1 MPSPAA
7 WGITHLALCD
17 HDTVDGLD
25 AMARAVRE
33 ENRARASRGQ
43 PLLTLIP
50 GVEISTGPGGRTH
63 LLAYGASGRNAPL
76 AAFLAGVSAERR
88 MRAGRIL
95 DRLAEAG
102 LTVTPKM
109 RALPDIPSVGRAHF
123 ARALV
128 ESGQARDVHQA
139 FDRYLSEGRPGYVPR
154 ASFPPGDTVAA
165 LSGMG
170 LVVVLAHPMRLEL
183 ERETLYALIRE
194 WKARGLRGVEAYHP
208 SAGRRGAR
216 LLDALAREEGL
227 LVTGG
232 SDYHG
237 RRRHTRPHGPPA
249 LRLAY
254 LGARHSRADGGGGSG
269 RADRPLAKGAAGC
282 ITRDTVP
289 SRGRQ
294 RAAITMRKAT
304 GMCPR
309 PGQAQPV
316 QPQKRRASPPPR
328 GPQPPRTP
336 RDGPAERARGR
347 ARNAA
352 SNGSSSRLLLVLIL
366 LAGAGV
372 YGYIWKIQSDV
383 RPYLNVFFG
392 QRERGWHRPLRPDL
406 GGGEP
411 AGLGPC
417 EPEAKWLVCAPAQHQ
432 RAVQGHHR
440 SDAGHLL

>member
-1 MPSPAA
+1 MEIRNLNTFLHAA
-7 WGITHLALCD
+7 SLQNITRAAAELGYSQSAVTMQIKQLEAELQAQLFERIGKRAKLTQAGERLLPLALNI
-17 HDTVDGLD
+17 LD
-25 AMARAVRE
+25 SARKAEDIARE
-33 ENRARASRGQ
+33 PEQISGKLRIGTCESYVISVLPPVFMELGERC
-43 PLLTLIP
+43 P

-128 ESGQARDVHQA
+128 ESGKARDVHQA

-154 ASFPPGDTVAA
+154 ASLPTGDTVAA

-237 RRRHTRPHGPPA
+237 
-249 LRLAY
+249 
-254 LGARHSRADGGGGSG
+254 D
-269 RADRPLAKGAAGC
+269 AG
-282 ITRDTVP
+282 T
-289 SRGRQ
+289 
-294 RAAITMRKAT
+294 
-304 GMCPR
+304 
-309 PGQAQPV
+309 
-316 QPQKRRASPPPR
+316 
-328 GPQPPRTP
+328 
-336 RDGPAERARGR
+336 RARMGR
-347 ARNAA
+347 LPCGWRTSERDIAA
-352 SNGSSSRLLLVLIL
+352 LMAAVD
-366 LAGAGV
+366 LAAP
-372 YGYIWKIQSDV
+372 IDHLQKEQQDV
-383 RPYLNVFFG
+383 
-392 QRERGWHRPLRPDL
+392 
-406 GGGEP
+406 
-411 AGLGPC
+411 
-417 EPEAKWLVCAPAQHQ
+417 
-432 RAVQGHHR
+432 
-440 SDAGHLL
+440 

>member
-1 MPSPAA
+1 MAIPLWNPRTGNEAVGRADLHVHSSYSDGLKTPEQLCAIA
-7 WGITHLALCD
+7 GRLGITHLALCD

-154 ASFPPGDTVAA
+154 ASLPTGDTVAA

-237 RRRHTRPHGPPA
+237 
-249 LRLAY
+249 
-254 LGARHSRADGGGGSG
+254 D
-269 RADRPLAKGAAGC
+269 AG
-282 ITRDTVP
+282 T
-289 SRGRQ
+289 
-294 RAAITMRKAT
+294 
-304 GMCPR
+304 
-309 PGQAQPV
+309 
-316 QPQKRRASPPPR
+316 
-328 GPQPPRTP
+328 
-336 RDGPAERARGR
+336 RARMGR
-347 ARNAA
+347 LPCGWRTSERDIAA
-352 SNGSSSRLLLVLIL
+352 LMAAVD
-366 LAGAGV
+366 LAAP
-372 YGYIWKIQSDV
+372 IDHLQKEQQDV
-383 RPYLNVFFG
+383 
-392 QRERGWHRPLRPDL
+392 
-406 GGGEP
+406 
-411 AGLGPC
+411 
-417 EPEAKWLVCAPAQHQ
+417 
-432 RAVQGHHR
+432 
-440 SDAGHLL
+440 

>member
-1 MPSPAA
+1 MIRWTAGRHGTGRPGGKPGTCIARPA
-7 WGITHLALCD
+7 LAY
-17 HDTVDGLD
+17 
-25 AMARAVRE
+25 AV
-33 ENRARASRGQ
+33 
-43 PLLTLIP
+43 P

-154 ASFPPGDTVAA
+154 ASLPTGDTVAA

-237 RRRHTRPHGPPA
+237 
-249 LRLAY
+249 
-254 LGARHSRADGGGGSG
+254 D
-269 RADRPLAKGAAGC
+269 AG
-282 ITRDTVP
+282 T
-289 SRGRQ
+289 
-294 RAAITMRKAT
+294 
-304 GMCPR
+304 
-309 PGQAQPV
+309 
-316 QPQKRRASPPPR
+316 
-328 GPQPPRTP
+328 
-336 RDGPAERARGR
+336 RARMGR
-347 ARNAA
+347 LPCGWRTLERDIAA
-352 SNGSSSRLLLVLIL
+352 LMAAVD
-366 LAGAGV
+366 LAAP
-372 YGYIWKIQSDV
+372 IDHLQKEQQDV
-383 RPYLNVFFG
+383 
-392 QRERGWHRPLRPDL
+392 
-406 GGGEP
+406 
-411 AGLGPC
+411 
-417 EPEAKWLVCAPAQHQ
+417 
-432 RAVQGHHR
+432 
-440 SDAGHLL
+440 